1 MSGGWFDRL
10 RARRGRLLALVAAL
24 LGLLLLAGALQVQRM
39 LDRPLNLPPE
49 GLTFEVPS
57 GSSVGQLATRLAE
70 QGVLDAPRLFVV
82 YARVSGYAP
91 RLKAGEYRLAAGTS
105 ARALLEQWAAGRVVL
120 YDLTL
125 VEGWT
130 FREAFAAVQAHPKL
144 RATLGGLDE
153 ATIMARLGHPG
164 EHPEGRFFPDTYR
177 FAAGTTDLEFLG
189 RAYRTMQQRLDEVWT
204 RRRSDLPLAS
214 PDEVL
219 ILASI
224 IEKETAVPDEYGL
237 VAGVFVNRL
246 RRGML
251 LQTDPTVIYALTRGQ
266 GPLGRQLLR
275 RDLEVDDPY
284 NTYVHAGLPPGPIAN
299 PGRGALEAAVA
310 PAETDYLYF
319 VADGTGGHAFA
330 KSLAEHNRNVAKWR
344 KVRDGG

>member
-1 MSGGWFDRL
+1 MIWLRRL
-10 RARRGRLLALVAAL
+10 AAAA
-24 LGLLLLAGALQVQRM
+24 LGLLLLAVLAVGAGWWLLGRYMDTPGPLAQEQVIELERGSG
-39 LDRPLNLPPE
+39 LAGIALNLEAAGVVDDARIFRLAARLTGRDRKLRAGEYLVPAAISPNALLDLLESGRVVLHALTVPE
-49 GLTFEVPS
+49 GLTTAETLALVAADPVLTGPMPEVTP
-57 GSSVGQLATRLAE
+57 GEGTLLPETYHFPRGTTRVGIVEQMQTEMATLLAE
-70 QGVLDAPRLFVV
+70 L
-82 YARVSGYAP
+82 
-91 RLKAGEYRLAAGTS
+91 
-105 ARALLEQWAAGRVVL
+105 WAGR
-120 YDLTL
+120 
-125 VEGWT
+125 
-130 FREAFAAVQAHPKL
+130 QP
-144 RATLGGLDE
+144 
-153 ATIMARLGHPG
+153 
-164 EHPEGRFFPDTYR
+164 
-177 FAAGTTDLEFLG
+177 
-189 RAYRTMQQRLDEVWT
+189 
-204 RRRSDLPLAS
+204 DLPLAT
-214 PDEVL
+214 PQEAL
-219 ILASI
+219 TLASI

>member
-1 MSGGWFDRL
+1 MIWLRRL
-10 RARRGRLLALVAAL
+10 AAAA
-24 LGLLLLAGALQVQRM
+24 LGLLLLAVLAVGAGWWLLGRYMDTPGPLAQEQVIELERGSGLAGIAM
-39 LDRPLNLPPE
+39 KLEAAGVVDDARIFRLAARLTGRDRKLRAGEYLVPAAISPNALLDLLESGRVVLHALTVPE
-49 GLTFEVPS
+49 GLTTAETLALVAADPVLTGPMPEVTP
-57 GSSVGQLATRLAE
+57 GEGTLLPETYHFPRGTTRVGIVEQMQTEMATLLAE
-70 QGVLDAPRLFVV
+70 L
-82 YARVSGYAP
+82 
-91 RLKAGEYRLAAGTS
+91 
-105 ARALLEQWAAGRVVL
+105 WAGR
-120 YDLTL
+120 
-125 VEGWT
+125 
-130 FREAFAAVQAHPKL
+130 QP
-144 RATLGGLDE
+144 
-153 ATIMARLGHPG
+153 
-164 EHPEGRFFPDTYR
+164 
-177 FAAGTTDLEFLG
+177 
-189 RAYRTMQQRLDEVWT
+189 
-204 RRRSDLPLAS
+204 DLPLAT
-214 PDEVL
+214 PQEAL
-219 ILASI
+219 TLASI

>member
-24 LGLLLLAGALQVQRM
+24 VVLGLLAGALQVQRL

-49 GLTFEVPS
+49 GLTFEVPP

-144 RATLGGLDE
+144 RATLAGLDE

-224 IEKETAVPDEYGL
+224 IEKETAVPEERRR
-237 VAGVFVNRL
+237 VAGVFVRRL
-246 RRGML
+246 ARGMP
-251 LQTDPTVIYALTRGQ
+251 LQTDPTVIYG
-266 GPLGRQLLR
+266 LGERYDGRLKSADLR
-275 RDLEVDDPY
+275 SDTPY
-284 NTYVHAGLPPGPIAN
+284 NTYTRRGLPPTPIAL
-299 PGRGALEAAVA
+299 PGLAALAAAVD
-310 PAETDYLYF
+310 PLPGDELYF
-319 VADGTGGHAFA
+319 VARGDGGHVFSAT
-330 KSLAEHNRNVAKWR
+330 LEEHNRH
-344 KVRDGG
+344 VRDYLQRQRSAP